1 MEDFILREIDRLGEM
16 LLIIA
21 RKLGLQE
28 DVMPESS
35 LWDVKDEFDKAV
47 CPINLDALL
56 EQENPVWYLVETEKI
71 SDYGLETF
79 IEILFHSDLDEDRKA
94 AILHDALAYLDGKG
108 FFSFKLHALSNS
120 WIRIYLT
127 ALTYFSWRPH
137 RKRSSS
143 SSYAMLRKTSLVS
156 APTPLSRL
164 RDFHSID
171 SAQKDSANVL
181 VRYAAYIDNQ
191 HVIYN
196 TVEKSY
202 WIRF

>member
-28 DVMPESS
+28 DVMPDYS
-35 LWDVKDEFDKAV
+35 LLDVKDEFDKAV

-71 SDYGLETF
+71 SDHGLKTF

-108 FFSFKLHALSNS
+108 FFSFKLHSLSNS
-120 WIRIYLT
+120 
-127 ALTYFSWRPH
+127 
-137 RKRSSS
+137 
-143 SSYAMLRKTSLVS
+143 
-156 APTPLSRL
+156 
-164 RDFHSID
+164 
-171 SAQKDSANVL
+171 
-181 VRYAAYIDNQ
+181 
-191 HVIYN
+191 
-196 TVEKSY
+196 
-202 WIRF
+202 

>member
-1 MEDFILREIDRLGEM
+1 MLSYERLRRRGPHPPSHFRPRWLHHLVRIFAITFKFHIFAQINRDLYYLLSNSMEDFILREIDRLGEM

-28 DVMPESS
+28 DVMPDYS
-35 LWDVKDEFDKAV
+35 LLDVKDEFDKAV

-71 SDYGLETF
+71 SDHGLETF

-120 WIRIYLT
+120 
-127 ALTYFSWRPH
+127 
-137 RKRSSS
+137 
-143 SSYAMLRKTSLVS
+143 
-156 APTPLSRL
+156 
-164 RDFHSID
+164 
-171 SAQKDSANVL
+171 
-181 VRYAAYIDNQ
+181 
-191 HVIYN
+191 
-196 TVEKSY
+196 
-202 WIRF
+202 